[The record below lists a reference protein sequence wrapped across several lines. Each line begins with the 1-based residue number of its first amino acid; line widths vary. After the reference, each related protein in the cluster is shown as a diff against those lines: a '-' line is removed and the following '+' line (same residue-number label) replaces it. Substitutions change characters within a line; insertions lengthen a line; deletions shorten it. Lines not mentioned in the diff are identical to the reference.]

1 LGINFLK
8 KNICQNKVVANCI
21 LAYLLEGFHIVVKDN
36 GIWAE
41 KILMFLLAENPI
53 FTISKSFL
61 PFPYRKVPCPRLLF
75 PGLKAKPQPRNPLSL
90 TEPVEING

>member
-36 GIWAE
+36 EYGQ
-41 KILMFLLAENPI
+41 KKL
-53 FTISKSFL
+53 
-61 PFPYRKVPCPRLLF
+61 
-75 PGLKAKPQPRNPLSL
+75 
-90 TEPVEING
+90 